1 MPLEQRDAVYL
12 IAVTSIDFNVSYEP
26 YAGRS
31 NCKTPSVR
39 KTTKREHWKCAKS
52 FQPDWNT
59 CVLWEGD
66 LNDRSYESGI
76 AGDHAYPNAC
86 EKKHASHHVLRTWR
100 AEKPSNGTLEV
111 PVTNW
116 TSCEEAHYNR
126 KNPQTN
132 LIRTKN
138 KENAWNNT
146 QLWSRPQGVNPYF
159 GCVLIAHFCYTAP
172 EPLDL
177 RWISRVSSAIP
188 ECGGILNSAC
198 TGHTMRSP
206 KRHLLSISAQVFTIY
221 IWKSTPASKC
231 YAIQAGNGSVT
242 RRAGNYMRS
251 SSSAG
256 ENMGM
261 RSGGISSWK
270 PSRKACNPNFKKK
283 QEIELIEFTC
293 ICFRTELR
301 RRCSD
306 SSFT

>member
-1 MPLEQRDAVYL
+1 MQSIMVGTIDNIYKTINSVTKKKAGCNAQHKSYESETRASFPSALLEIYFESYMQRMPLEQRDAVHL

-66 LNDRSYESGI
+66 LNDRSDESGI

-172 EPLDL
+172 KPLNL
-177 RWISRVSSAIP
+177 RRISSVSSTIP
-188 ECGGILNSAC
+188 ECGSILSSAC
-198 TGHTMRSP
+198 TGHMMRWSSAM
-206 KRHLLSISAQVFTIY
+206 KCLLSVGAQVFTIY
-221 IWKSTPASKC
+221 IRKSTPASKC
-231 YAIQAGNGSVT
+231 YA
-242 RRAGNYMRS
+242 
-251 SSSAG
+251 
-256 ENMGM
+256 
-261 RSGGISSWK
+261 
-270 PSRKACNPNFKKK
+270 
-283 QEIELIEFTC
+283 
-293 ICFRTELR
+293 TELAVYFR
-301 RRCSD
+301 DIWVREG
-306 SSFT
+306 